1 MKGAWIKGSILERAA
16 VRLRHR
22 VRPHNGEALD
32 IFAELRKAAKIIIF
46 PNDRVGGLFLGAP
59 AYKAVREH
67 YPGTAIHLF
76 ADPGKAELAR
86 QIPFVDEVVTA
97 DPTQPAWSAAFSQIT
112 ASLRRQE
119 FDLALCLG
127 ADCSFRRAQICGA
140 SGARLRVGFKRE
152 GIAPFNIEI
161 IPRPG
166 AGVYEGDQYFSM
178 LRLLGLGGGG
188 EVRWRI
194 AEDQA
199 RQVRCRYLH
208 GEFARADII
217 GIDLTGGEGQGLT
230 SRQLYDIVGRVV
242 ERGAR
247 AVLFFGLAQ
256 TKEVTYLK
264 ETYGNRILAF
274 DQQDLAGGAAL
285 LEGCVALISC
295 NTDLLHLA
303 ISLQVPVIGIF
314 DEDPLRWISPRN
326 ELVSAVRATDIRGV
340 SISQIA
346 QELDEVLSRDAASV
360 RG

>member
-22 VRPHNGEALD
+22 GRPRNGEALD
-32 IFAELRKAAKIIIF
+32 IFAELHRAAKIIIF

-59 AYKAVREH
+59 AYKVVREH

-76 ADPGKAELAR
+76 ADPGKADLAR

-112 ASLRRQE
+112 ASLRRQK

-166 AGVYEGDQYFSM
+166 AGGYEGDQYFSM

-208 GEFARADII
+208 GEFARGNII

-230 SRQLYDIVGRVV
+230 SRQLDDIVRRVV
-242 ERGAR
+242 ERGLGRFYSSVSRRGKRSPILRIPTATASSPSTSR
-247 AVLFFGLAQ
+247 IWQGLRPCWKVAGPSSR
-256 TKEVTYLK
+256 VTPICC
-264 ETYGNRILAF
+264 TW
-274 DQQDLAGGAAL
+274 
-285 LEGCVALISC
+285 
-295 NTDLLHLA
+295 
-303 ISLQVPVIGIF
+303 P
-314 DEDPLRWISPRN
+314 SPCRFP
-326 ELVSAVRATDIRGV
+326 
-340 SISQIA
+340 
-346 QELDEVLSRDAASV
+346 
-360 RG
+360 